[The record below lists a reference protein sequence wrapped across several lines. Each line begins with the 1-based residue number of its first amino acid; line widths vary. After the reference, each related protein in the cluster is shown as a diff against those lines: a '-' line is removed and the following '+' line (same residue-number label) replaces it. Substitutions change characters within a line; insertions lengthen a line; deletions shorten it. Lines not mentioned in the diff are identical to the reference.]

1 MTSPRAAFVESRGF
15 PLDDFQV
22 RALDAL
28 DAGRSVLVAAPT
40 GSGKTVVAEYAVGK
54 ALAEGRKVFYTTP
67 LKALSNQK
75 YTDLVRAHGA
85 ARVGLLTGDNSV
97 NGEAPVVVMTT
108 EVLRNMIYAA
118 SPTLEG
124 LRYVVLDEVHYL
136 QNPYRGAVWEEVI
149 IHLAPEVDLVCLSA
163 TVSNAEE
170 FADWIETVRGET
182 QAIIEERRPV
192 RLRHLYLVG
201 DREAEEVHILPTFVE
216 AEGPA
221 RGMGGVPPTTAAGAA
236 TDSLL
241 ELRPNPEASRL
252 DSRSSRKGG
261 PAVRGR
267 PRGRLY
273 TPRRIETVERL
284 DDEGMLPAI
293 YFIFSRAGCDQ
304 AVDACLA
311 AGMRLTDPEERARIT
326 EIAERR
332 LETLS
337 DGDLELL
344 GYSRWMAGL
353 EAGFAAHH
361 AGMVPPMKE
370 AVEEAFAAGLV
381 KVVFATETL
390 SLGIN
395 MPARSVVIE
404 KLSKFTGERHEF
416 LTPGEYTQLTG
427 RAGRRGIDDLGYAA
441 VLWNPYVPFDQVAS
455 LASTRSYA
463 LQSSFRPTYNMAAN
477 LVRRYPP
484 EVAHH
489 LLNLSF
495 AQYGAD
501 KEIVRLER
509 HLERSRELL
518 ASHRQAAHCERG
530 DVEEYRALLRNRA
543 ERRQAA
549 RSGGGAAGFDALKP
563 GDVIARRG
571 GKAVVLQRTRGRG
584 DETKLLVLTADRGV
598 IRLGPTDFAGPVR
611 PIAAIELPRPFA
623 PRSPSFRR
631 AVAEAL
637 KGVRVRP
644 DGGGNGR
651 GRSHDGGAVSSGDTP
666 ETPGRDG
673 ARSHPVA
680 GCPDLGTHLRYAER
694 AERLARDV
702 DRLERRIRGRTES
715 LARQFDRVLR
725 VLDSW
730 GYVEAWQLTKQGE
743 MLTRLYSET
752 DLLLAESLQEG
763 LLDGLDTPSL
773 AAVCSV
779 FSYETRGPDQGAA
792 HRVRFPNR
800 MVRDRVMAIE
810 RISRDLNVVED
821 EAGLPET
828 RPPDGGFAAIAH
840 GWAAGKDLEDV
851 LFDEELTGGD
861 FVRNVKQ
868 LIDLLRQVGDVAPRP
883 ETAST
888 ARSAADALFRGVVA
902 ASSTVGAGSGTVS
915 AQ

>member
-1 MTSPRAAFVESRGF
+1 VESRGF

-40 GSGKTVVAEYAVGK
+40 GSGKTVVAEYAVEK

-75 YTDLVRAHGA
+75 YTDLVRAHGNE
-85 ARVGLLTGDNSV
+85 RVGLLTGDNSV

-149 IHLAPEVDLVCLSA
+149 IHLAAEVDLVCLSA

-216 AEGPA
+216 AEGPH
-221 RGMGGVPPTTAAGAA
+221 G
-236 TDSLL
+236 LL
-241 ELRPNPEASRL
+241 QCRPNPESWRLHSRT
-252 DSRSSRKGG
+252 SRRGG

-267 PRGRLY
+267 PRGRLF
-273 TPRRIETVERL
+273 TPRRIETVDRL

-311 AGMRLTDPEERARIT
+311 AGMRLTEPEERARIT
-326 EIAERR
+326 EIAERH

-337 DGDLELL
+337 DSDLELL
-344 GYSRWMAGL
+344 GYGSWMAGL

-395 MPARSVVIE
+395 MPARTVVIE

-484 EVAHH
+484 DVAHH

-518 ASHRQAAHCERG
+518 ATHRQAAHCERG
-530 DVEEYRALLRNRA
+530 DIDEYRGLLRNRA

-549 RSGGGAAGFDALKP
+549 RGGSGGAAGFDALKP
-563 GDVIARRG
+563 GDVISRRG

-584 DETKLLVLTADRGV
+584 EETKLLVLTADRGV
-598 IRLGPTDFAGPVR
+598 VRLGPTDFAGPVR
-611 PIAAIELPRPFA
+611 AIAAIELPRPFA
-623 PRSPSFRR
+623 PRSPAFRR
-631 AVAEAL
+631 SVAELL
-637 KGVRVRP
+637 KGVRVRG
-644 DGGGNGR
+644 DSGANGR
-651 GRSHDGGAVSSGDTP
+651 GRSRGDGGTVLPGDTP
-666 ETPGRDG
+666 EPPGDP

-680 GCPDLGTHLRYAER
+680 GCPDLGVHLRYAER

-702 DRLERRIRGRTES
+702 DRLEQRIRGKTES

-730 GYVEAWQLTKQGE
+730 GYIEAWQLTGTGE

-752 DLLLAESLQEG
+752 DLLLAESLGEG
-763 LLDGLDTPSL
+763 LLDGLDAPSM

-779 FSYETRGPDQGAA
+779 FSYETRGPDQGAQ

-800 MVRDRVMAIE
+800 TVRDRVTAIE
-810 RISRDLNVVED
+810 RISRDLSVVED

-828 RPPDGGFAAIAH
+828 RPPDGGFAAVAH
-840 GWAAGKDLEDV
+840 AWAAGKDLEDV
-851 LFDEELTGGD
+851 LMDEEMTGGD

-883 ETAST
+883 ETAAT

-902 ASSTVGAGSGTVS
+902 ASSTVGSG
-915 AQ
+915 ALPAR

>member
-1 MTSPRAAFVESRGF
+1 LSLRERFEATRGF
-15 PLDDFQV
+15 ALDGFQ
-22 RALDAL
+22 RDALDAL
-28 DAGRSVLVAAPT
+28 DAGESVLVAAPT
-40 GSGKTVVAEYAVGK
+40 GSGKTVVAEYAVER
-54 ALAEGRKVFYTTP
+54 ALAEGGKAFYTTP

-75 YTDLVRAHGA
+75 YSDLARVHGQH
-85 ARVGLLTGDNSV
+85 RVGLLTGDNSI
-97 NGEAPVVVMTT
+97 NPEAPVVVMTT
-108 EVLRNMIYAA
+108 EVLRNMIYSA

-149 IHLAPEVDLVCLSA
+149 IHLDPAVDLVCLSA

-170 FADWIETVRGET
+170 FAEWIGTVRGGT
-182 QAIIEERRPV
+182 RAVIEERRPV
-192 RLRHLYLVG
+192 RLHHLYMAG
-201 DREAEEVHILPTFVE
+201 DRDAERVHLLPTFVDQ
-216 AEGPA
+216 
-221 RGMGGVPPTTAAGAA
+221 PTTGGDGEPPAE
-236 TDSLL
+236 D
-241 ELRPNPEASRL
+241 LRPNPEAHRL
-252 DSRSSRKGG
+252 DSKGDRKPGYRGKSRS
-261 PAVRGR
+261 
-267 PRGRLY
+267 RLH
-273 TPRRIETVERL
+273 TPRRLEVVDRL

-311 AGMRLTDPEERARIT
+311 SGMRLTQPEERERIRA
-326 EIAERR
+326 IAEAHV
-332 LETLS
+332 ETLS
-337 DGDLELL
+337 DADLELL
-344 GYSRWMAGL
+344 GYGSWLAGL

-370 AVEEAFAAGLV
+370 AVEEAFGNGLV

-395 MPARSVVIE
+395 MPARTVVIE

-477 LVRRYPP
+477 LVRRYPSD
-484 EVAHH
+484 VAHH

-509 HLERSRELL
+509 QLERSRELL
-518 ASHRQAAHCERG
+518 ASHRQAVECERG
-530 DVEEYRALLRNRA
+530 DVDEYRALLRNRA
-543 ERRQAA
+543 ERRAAA
-549 RSGGGAAGFDALKP
+549 RGGDGGGAVGFDTLKP

-571 GKAVVLQRTRGRG
+571 NKAVVLQRTRGRG
-584 DETKLLVLTADRGV
+584 EETKLLVLTADRGV
-598 IRLGPTDFAGPVR
+598 MRLGPTDFAGPVR
-611 PIAAIELPRPFA
+611 AVGAIELPRPFA
-623 PRSPSFRR
+623 PRSPAFRR

-637 KGVRVRP
+637 RGVKLRP
-644 DGGGNGR
+644 EDGR
-651 GRSHDGGAVSSGDTP
+651 GNHRRGSAGDDGIDS
-666 ETPGRDG
+666 
-673 ARSHPVA
+673 ARRHPVA
-680 GCPDLGTHLRYAER
+680 GCPDLATHLRYAER

-725 VLDSW
+725 VLESW
-730 GYVEAWQLTKQGE
+730 DYVDGWQLTDAGR

-752 DLLLAESLQEG
+752 DLLLAESLREG
-763 LLDGLDTPSL
+763 LLDGLDAPSM

-779 FSYETRGPDQGAA
+779 FSYETRGPDQGGAQRA
-792 HRVRFPNR
+792 RFPTR
-800 MVRDRVMAIE
+800 PVRDRVAEIE
-810 RISRDLNVVED
+810 RIWRDLNVVED

-828 RPPDGGFAAIAH
+828 RQPDPGFTAVAH
-840 GWAAGKDLEDV
+840 AWAKGQDLEDV
-851 LFDEELTGGD
+851 LLDEDMTGGD

-868 LIDLLRQVGDVAPRP
+868 LIDLLRQVGDVAP
-883 ETAST
+883 TAAT
-888 ARSAADALFRGVVA
+888 AAAARSAAGALFRGVVA
-902 ASSTVGAGSGTVS
+902 ASSTVGSGAVP
-915 AQ
+915 AR